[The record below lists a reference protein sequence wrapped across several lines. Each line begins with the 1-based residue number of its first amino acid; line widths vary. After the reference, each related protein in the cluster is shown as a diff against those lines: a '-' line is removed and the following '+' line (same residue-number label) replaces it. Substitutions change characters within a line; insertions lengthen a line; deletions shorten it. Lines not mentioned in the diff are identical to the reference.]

1 MPGLGGGGSEIG
13 SGLTDAVFDDGAP
26 VFPGQIRKVRTE
38 VPVGVRSRMV
48 ASGHGLIF
56 CPGEE
61 FICRDRRLP
70 DLPGRFADDL
80 DLFR

>member
-38 VPVGVRSRMV
+38 VPVGVRSRML

-56 CPGEE
+56 CPGEQLV
-61 FICRDRRLP
+61 CRDHHFP
-70 DLPGRFADDL
+70 DLTGLSACHL
-80 DLFR
+80 HLFH